1 MSKELKEITS
11 NVMGQIHQG
20 KVKMRPKVYFVM
32 GSLLTFLG
40 LVFFFTT
47 SVFLVGLLRFSIR
60 PHGPMKEVRF
70 GQLVDSFSWWIP
82 VFAIISLVVGFW
94 LLRRYEI
101 SYKKNYT
108 LIVIWIVVAVI
119 ATGFFVDS
127 IGLNDNLMRRGRI
140 GAVNNHG
147 PVFKHQ

>member
-47 SVFLVGLLRFSIR
+47 SVFLVGLLRY
-60 PHGPMKEVRF
+60 V
-70 GQLVDSFSWWIP
+70 
-82 VFAIISLVVGFW
+82 
-94 LLRRYEI
+94 
-101 SYKKNYT
+101 
-108 LIVIWIVVAVI
+108 
-119 ATGFFVDS
+119 
-127 IGLNDNLMRRGRI
+127 
-140 GAVNNHG
+140 
-147 PVFKHQ
+147 